1 MLVPVAIAVASAAG
15 VSVVPPALGVTI
27 AASLAFMLPVSTP
40 PNAIVYGSGRVSILS
55 MVRAGLLLD
64 LMTLVVVLALL
75 RWLCPLL
82 GLV

>member
-1 MLVPVAIAVASAAG
+1 
-15 VSVVPPALGVTI
+15 
-27 AASLAFMLPVSTP
+27 
-40 PNAIVYGSGRVSILS
+40 

-64 LMTLVVVLALL
+64 LVTLVVVLALL